1 MKVLVMGGTRFNGLA
16 LVQELVKWG
25 HDVTVL
31 NRGQSEARLPRPVR
45 RLYADRTNHEQLREV
60 LGPEEFDVVQD
71 LSGYALADV
80 QPLVEILRGRIG
92 HYLFGSSTVIYARPK
107 VLPIRESDPVDRS
120 ERQTEYGLQKLK
132 VEAYL
137 FDQYRRNGFPATVV
151 PLSMVLGPNNMVAD
165 REQRMFQRLLLGR
178 PVLIPGDGTTLS
190 QTGHVDDGAVA
201 MRMLMM
207 QPQTFG
213 KRYNLT
219 GRDYWSDEAYVDT
232 FAEIIGVTPHK
243 VFVPAPVMDDIYA
256 GKGRPVHGPQ
266 GRAGHEQGRR
276 LGGRSDGKARPAG
289 GGRAR
294 THPAACAQHPPLER
308 QHLLLGRAAVGGRRV
323 PARVYLRGRGGAHLR
338 LVPERETQRIAAI
351 RLQLGGQPPQGSWGA
366 VSPSEALLS
375 WLRQPTACRSRRTRE
390 PEREKWVS
398 RFVRC
403 PCWGRGRMDRQE
415 GIGSR
420 TSPRPRTRCWT
431 W

>member
-1 MKVLVMGGTRFNGLA
+1 VKVLVMGGTRFNGLA

-25 HDVTVL
+25 HEVTVL
-31 NRGQSEARLPRPVR
+31 NRGQSAARLPRAVR

-60 LGPEEFDVVQD
+60 LGPEDFDVVQD

-80 QPLVEILRGRIG
+80 QPLVEVFQGRIG
-92 HYLFGSSTVIYARPK
+92 HYLFGSSTVIYARPR

-120 ERQTEYGLQKLK
+120 ERQTEYGQQKLN

-190 QTGHVDDGAVA
+190 QVGHVDDGAVA

-219 GRDYWSDEAYVDT
+219 GRDYWSDESYVDT
-232 FAEIIGVTPHK
+232 FAEVIGVTPHK
-243 VFVPAPVMDDIYA
+243 VFVPAPLMDDIYA
-256 GKGRPVHGPQ
+256 GKGEQSAVRKGVPAMNKAGDSAAAVMAKHDP
-266 GRAGHEQGRR
+266 RAVGVRGLIQR
-276 LGGRSDGKARPAG
+276 LAPNIHHWNDSTFFSVERLREDVGFRPAYTF
-289 GGRAR
+289 A
-294 THPAACAQHPPLER
+294 
-308 QHLLLGRAAVGGRRV
+308 AAVEHT
-323 PARVYLRGRGGAHLR
+323 Y
-338 LVPERETQRIAAI
+338 EWFQREGLA
-351 RLQLGGQPPQGSWGA
+351 
-366 VSPSEALLS
+366 EALTFD
-375 WLRQPTACRSRRTRE
+375 WAWE
-390 PEREKWVS
+390 
-398 RFVRC
+398 
-403 PCWGRGRMDRQE
+403 DRLLAH
-415 GIGSR
+415 IKDR
-420 TSPRPRTRCWT
+420 
-431 W
+431 